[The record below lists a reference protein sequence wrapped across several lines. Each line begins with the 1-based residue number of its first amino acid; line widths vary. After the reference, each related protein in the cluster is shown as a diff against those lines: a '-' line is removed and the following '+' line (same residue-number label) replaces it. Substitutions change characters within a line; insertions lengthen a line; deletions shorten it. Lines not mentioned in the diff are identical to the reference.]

1 MEPVIPINYLA
12 VLACVIVAMV
22 LGFLWFGPLFGKLW
36 ARHMGME
43 DMEKPSSGE
52 MNKSL
57 VLMAFSSFLIA
68 FVYAH
73 TQGVWRAGAWGLSP
87 DMPSHL
93 IALNSAFFT
102 WAGFFFPMQ
111 ITRVAWEGKSW
122 GLVAVNTSY
131 DLVRLLAFAF
141 ILAYWR

>member
-1 MEPVIPINYLA
+1 MQPVIPINYFA
-12 VLACVIVAMV
+12 VLACVVVSMV
-22 LGFLWFGPLFGKLW
+22 LGYVWFGPLFGKLW
-36 ARHMGME
+36 AKHMGME

-57 VLMAFSSFLIA
+57 VLFAFSSFLIA
-68 FVYAH
+68 FVFAH
-73 TQGVWRAGAWGLSP
+73 TLGAWRATAWGLET
-87 DMPSHL
+87 DMASSL

-102 WAGFFFPMQ
+102 WVGFFFPIQ
-111 ITRVAWEGKSW
+111 IGRVAWEQKKW
-122 GLVAVNTSY
+122 GLVAVNSSF

>member
-1 MEPVIPINYLA
+1 
-12 VLACVIVAMV
+12 
-22 LGFLWFGPLFGKLW
+22 
-36 ARHMGME
+36 MGME